1 MIVDLQKLRG
11 VGTTVER
18 SDYPEGNEDF
28 ADEEDILDLR
38 GPKEGGA
45 KGGGGGGGGKRDGKK
60 RNRGKRGRDKTRF
73 RQS

>member
-18 SDYPEGNEDF
+18 SDYPEENEDF

-45 KGGGGGGGGKRDGKK
+45 KGGGGKRDGKK